1 MEVVRKRVPIDNEVK
16 DRLVIHE
23 HLAETSIEDR
33 RAKAIKLH
41 WYHYRRTHGL
51 PNYADGMEEMF
62 RHPDYKATAKE
73 REYPRIKARIL
84 KEGATK
90 FDHKHAAE
98 TAQWERERQRM
109 LLHE

>member
-1 MEVVRKRVPIDNEVK
+1 MNISR
-16 DRLVIHE
+16 
-23 HLAETSIEDR
+23 R
-33 RAKAIKLH
+33 RAS
-41 WYHYRRTHGL
+41 RTAGPRPSNFTGTITGGSIGL

-62 RHPDYKATAKE
+62 RHPDYKATAEE